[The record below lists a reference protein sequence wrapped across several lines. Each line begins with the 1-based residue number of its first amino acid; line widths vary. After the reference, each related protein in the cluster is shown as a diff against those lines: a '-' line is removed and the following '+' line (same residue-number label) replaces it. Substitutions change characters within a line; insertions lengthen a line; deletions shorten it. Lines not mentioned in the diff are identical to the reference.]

1 MSTLQSCVYY
11 TQKILF
17 LELQP
22 RIRGWLLASVDGNKE
37 GFIPAN
43 YIRVLGKRKGSRH
56 MAKMTQD
63 VEVPTTQVPCAE
75 DTRWD
80 GARPKTSSSEDQT
93 STQQMC
99 EAQPASSSN
108 RVGSGDSSDNPLD
121 GLWNQQGVNIL
132 DEKQPEL

>member
-1 MSTLQSCVYY
+1 MSTVQSYDFITKNV
-11 TQKILF
+11 IF

-63 VEVPTTQVPCAE
+63 VEVPTTQVPSAE
-75 DTRWD
+75 DTRWE
-80 GARPKTSSSEDQT
+80 GVRPKTSPSEGQT

-99 EAQPASSSN
+99 EAQPASAPN
-108 RVGSGDSSDNPLD
+108 LLGSGDSTDNPLD
-121 GLWNQQGVNIL
+121 RLWNQQGGNIL